1 MLPDLLAIVDY
12 AVGHTGSVHNAQAFC
27 ATHIFKEHKCI
38 LAPGEWIWADSAY
51 PPKMWCVT
59 PFQKPA
65 GGKLSPNQ
73 QTYNYHVS
81 KVSSYC
87 ISFVFLRSSITRSTY
102 MLSMQSG

>member
-1 MLPDLLAIVDY
+1 MLSDSRAIVDY

-38 LAPGEWIWADSAY
+38 LAPGKWIWADSAY
-51 PPKMWCVT
+51 PSKMWCVT

-87 ISFVFLRSSITRSTY
+87 ISFVFL
-102 MLSMQSG
+102 

>member
-1 MLPDLLAIVDY
+1 MLPDSLAIVDY
-12 AVGHTGSVHNAQAFC
+12 AVGHTGSVHNAQAFRV
-27 ATHIFKEHKCI
+27 TQEHKCI

-87 ISFVFLRSSITRSTY
+87 ISFVFL
-102 MLSMQSG
+102 